1 MKYRDAA
8 RVPGRDQTF
17 MPLQS
22 CNLPA
27 PAAAGRTHWRM
38 ATGRG
43 LAGRCPACCSG
54 ALFHGY
60 VKQHRIAS
68 HCGLDL
74 LAYRADDAPA
84 YFTILFVG
92 HILVPAMLTLE
103 IAYHP
108 PTALHLV
115 IWLPLTILLTFA
127 LLPRIKGALIGLQR
141 ALKIRS

>member
-1 MKYRDAA
+1 
-8 RVPGRDQTF
+8 
-17 MPLQS
+17 
-22 CNLPA
+22 
-27 PAAAGRTHWRM
+27 M
-38 ATGRG
+38 AMGRG
-43 LAGRCPACCSG
+43 LAGRCPACGSG
-54 ALFHGY
+54 TLFHGY
-60 VKQHRIAS
+60 VRQHPHCL

-74 LAYRADDAPA
+74 FAYRADDAPA

-127 LLPRIKGALIGLQR
+127 LLPRIKGALIGLQW
-141 ALKIRS
+141 ALKIRN

>member
-1 MKYRDAA
+1 
-8 RVPGRDQTF
+8 
-17 MPLQS
+17 MPRPRQ
-22 CNLPA
+22 
-27 PAAAGRTHWRM
+27 RR
-38 ATGRG
+38 
-43 LAGRCPACCSG
+43 
-54 ALFHGY
+54 LFHGY
-60 VKQHRIAS
+60 LKQHPLCL
-68 HCGLDL
+68 HCGLHL

-84 YFTILFVG
+84 YFTILLLG

-127 LLPRIKGALIGLQR
+127 LLPRIKGTLIGLQW